1 MLEYRE
7 SSALDRILRGG
18 VKGERGA
25 PERDRETPEEGEKV
39 VWWERAV
46 LSSKAPLGTDPS
58 GMHGIVALGCGC
70 CVEAQSRRGTAAL

>member
-39 VWWERAV
+39 V
-46 LSSKAPLGTDPS
+46 
-58 GMHGIVALGCGC
+58 
-70 CVEAQSRRGTAAL
+70 